1 MWRECRVVAGDS
13 DVVVWRFVAR
23 QADRRGG
30 FPLRA
35 GDDGR
40 SDRAQAVSRRD
51 TRSQSSTFNSQPP
64 APFQLANMTAV
75 FDVPSELSTYMLKGY
90 VSFLITS
97 AADNHPIALAL

>member
-1 MWRECRVVAGDS
+1 M
-13 DVVVWRFVAR
+13 VVWRFVAR

-40 SDRAQAVSRRD
+40 SDGAGGVKSRRD
-51 TRSQSSTFNSQPP
+51 TQSQSSTLNIQLP
-64 APFQLANMTAV
+64 APLQPANMTTV

-90 VSFLITS
+90 VSS
-97 AADNHPIALAL
+97 